1 MRTIWNIALN
11 NIRIF
16 FQDRGNLISLLV
28 IPIVFTFVIGG
39 AFGNGGPTRVLVD
52 VLDRDNSA
60 VSAQFLQHIREAN
73 SSLVLCPMDDKDN
86 SCGLDGKPL
95 DEMASQQRLI
105 DKVALAQIEIPA
117 GFEKAAT
124 TGGNVSIIYRTNQ
137 SVTAGDYILQAVQA
151 ANQQVGGASV
161 AARVGTT
168 IAEGANLVKD
178 ADKDAFS
185 QTVYDAA
192 SKLWASKPASV
203 NYVESA
209 KVTQVSSSQQGFG
222 QSVPGM
228 GTMFVLFTV
237 FNAMVTL
244 MQERKN
250 WTFQRMLMMPVSR
263 AQLLGGKILAWFILG
278 MMQYAVVFAIGFI
291 MKVSFGHDALA
302 LILAM
307 VTFTLCATALA
318 FALVTLV
325 RNDMQANSVALLM
338 TLTLAPLGGAWWS
351 LDIVPA
357 FMRTVGHISPVAWAM
372 DAFRSLVFE
381 NGSLMTV
388 LPSIGVLLAMGAVFF
403 AFAVWRFR
411 YE

>member
-28 IPIVFTFVIGG
+28 IPVIFTFVVGG
-39 AFGNGGPTRVLVD
+39 AGGGGGPTRVLVD
-52 VLDRDNSA
+52 VLDRDNST
-60 VSAQFLQHIREAN
+60 VSSQFLQHIREAN

-86 SCGLDGKPL
+86 SCNLDGKPL
-95 DEMASQQRLI
+95 DEAASQQRLV

-124 TGGNVSIIYRTNQ
+124 GGGSASIIYRTSQ
-137 SVTAGDYILQAVQA
+137 GVTAGDYILQAVQA
-151 ANQQVGGASV
+151 ANQQVGGAAV

-178 ADKDAFS
+178 ADKQTFS
-185 QTVYDAA
+185 ETVYDAA

-203 NYVESA
+203 SYVESA
-209 KVTQVSSSQQGFG
+209 KVAQVSTAQQGFG

-278 MMQYAVVFAIGFI
+278 IMQYAVVFAVGIF
-291 MKVSFGHDALA
+291 MKVNFGHDALA
-302 LILAM
+302 LALVM
-307 VTFTLCATALA
+307 VAFTLCATALA

-325 RNDMQANSVALLM
+325 RNDQQANSVALLM

-388 LPSIGVLLAMGAVFF
+388 LPSIGVLLMMTALFF